1 MWILDIPQKV
11 LMDHHLLMGMLCKD
25 KKIVILVFFLK
36 FLKWREYIS
45 IRTDKLCEC

>member
-1 MWILDIPQKV
+1 
-11 LMDHHLLMGMLCKD
+11 MGMLCKD

-45 IRTDKLCEC
+45 IRTDKSILASAQINCANANS